1 MSLGIDYRESQQKV
15 LFCFI
20 DYAEVFNGNP
30 VQYSCNK
37 RNYKQGEKTAFRMGE
52 NNSK

>member
-1 MSLGIDYRESQQKV
+1 MSLGIDYRESQKKV

-37 RNYKQGEKTAFRMGE
+37 GNYKQGEKTAFKMVE